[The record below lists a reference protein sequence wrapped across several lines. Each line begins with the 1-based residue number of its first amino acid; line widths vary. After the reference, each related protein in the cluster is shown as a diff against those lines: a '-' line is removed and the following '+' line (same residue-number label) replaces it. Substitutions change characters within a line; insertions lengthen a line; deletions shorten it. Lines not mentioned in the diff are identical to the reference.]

1 MSTYRHFQVENI
13 DDVTVLRLADPRLS
27 DTMSVN
33 ELQDELLL
41 LLDRDATK
49 KLLVNFQKVTHCST
63 SVINGLL
70 RAKKKLMTRGGQ
82 IKLCNMSRMIRES
95 YQLLNLD
102 GTVFHIH
109 DTEAESLA
117 AFGYLQ

>member
-1 MSTYRHFQVENI
+1 MATYRHFEVEII
-13 DDVTVLRLADPRLS
+13 DDVTVVRLVDPRLS

-70 RAKKKLMTRGGQ
+70 RAKKKLMTRSGQ
-82 IKLCNMSRMIRES
+82 VKLCNMHRLIREAF
-95 YQLLNLD
+95 QLLNLD

-117 AFGYLQ
+117 AFGYVE